1 MIMYFGIK
9 RNNVVKINNQS
20 KKITQTTLSSSNTNL
35 LQSDLYQES
44 EKSLNLLNQN
54 KESINRHGKE
64 NSKIYRLLQI
74 LKSGNLKEFKHKIS
88 LFLQRKKY
96 NSTIG
101 NSKFQNYIKEN
112 LVTININSKIAIYT
126 CIVGDYDKIHEP
138 SYVNENIDYY
148 IFTDQ
153 DVPENSAWTKID
165 ITSLHEYGKL
175 TPIVLN
181 RMIKI
186 SPHHFLPDYDYTV
199 YVDGNIKIIA
209 DLMPI
214 VCNMGDAIIGM
225 HTHAIRDCIFLE
237 KNGIMLLKKADL
249 NLMRMQ
255 LESYKEDGF
264 PAHFGLFQNSILIRK
279 NCDQCRRLMDMWW
292 REYQKYPTR
301 DQLSLPYVM
310 WKSGID
316 IASIKILGKNVLKN
330 PRFKN
335 IDHRNIHQSQIT
347 R

>member
-1 MIMYFGIK
+1 MYFGIK
-9 RNNVVKINNQS
+9 RNKLA
-20 KKITQTTLSSSNTNL
+20 KKVTLTSNKDNL
-35 LQSDLYQES
+35 LQNNLYQES

-54 KESINRHGKE
+54 KASIN
-64 NSKIYRLLQI
+64 SKKDSKVYRLLQI

-112 LVTININSKIAIYT
+112 LITINMNSRIAIYT
-126 CIVGDYDKIHEP
+126 CIVGNYDKINEP
-138 SYVNENIDYY
+138 SYVNKNIDYY

-153 DVPENSAWTKID
+153 NIPEDSAWTKID
-165 ITSLHEYGKL
+165 ITSFQEYGKL
-175 TPIVLN
+175 TPIALN

-186 SPHHFLPDYDYTV
+186 LPQHFLPDYDYTV

-214 VCNMGDAIIGM
+214 VCNMGDAFIGI

-237 KNGIMLLKKADL
+237 KNGIILLKKADL
-249 NLMRMQ
+249 NIMKTQ
-255 LESYKEDGF
+255 LEFYKKDGF
-264 PAHFGLFQNSILIRK
+264 PANFGLFQNSIIIRK
-279 NCDQCRRLMDMWW
+279 NCDQCKKIMDMWW
-292 REYQKYPTR
+292 GEYQKYPTR
-301 DQLSLPYVM
+301 DQLSLPYVI
-310 WKSGID
+310 WKSGINID
-316 IASIKILGKNVLKN
+316 SIKIIGKNALKN

-335 IDHRNIHQSQIT
+335 IDHKTIPQSQVIT
-347 R
+347 PTIKNLN